1 MSEKWARTVL
11 KIYKAAGCAAYPLIG
26 PYISY
31 RVSKGKEDRSRRSE
45 RYGRSPIA
53 RPEGPLVW
61 MHAASVGEFI
71 AILPLVEHFLGQD
84 IRILLTTGTRTSAAL
99 VAERLGDRVIHQYVP
114 LDLLPAVRRFL
125 DHWQPDVAI
134 KCESEIWPMTILE
147 LGKRHIPQILINGR
161 MSDRSYAK
169 WKKRSSV
176 AEALFENFAHVVA
189 QSDADGE
196 RFRQLGARP
205 VTISGNLKV
214 DTDAPPVDTQELA
227 RLQQQIGK
235 RKVWAAISTHD
246 GEEEI
251 AANVHTMLST
261 RHPDLLT
268 MIVPRHPDR
277 ANAIRA
283 MIEAKGLVVAQ
294 RSRNEDITPQTAVY
308 LGDTIGEMGLY
319 LRLSQIA
326 FVGKSLTGEGGQ
338 NPLEPAM
345 LGTAVL
351 SGRNVQNFRES
362 YQRLIK
368 NGGAK
373 LVSDHNMLAGAV
385 NFLFNNPEKLEAM
398 TEAGKRTVGDMR
410 GALERTLTALEP
422 FIRPLAVKSRLYATV
437 SEGASETDTPEQP

>member
-11 KIYKAAGCAAYPLIG
+11 TLYKAAGCAAYPLIG
-26 PYISY
+26 PYIGY
-31 RVSKGKEDRSRRSE
+31 RIYRGKEERNRRCE
-45 RYGRSPIA
+45 RYGRSDIA
-53 RPEGPLVW
+53 RPDGPLIW
-61 MHAASVGEFI
+61 MHAASVGEFT
-71 AILPLVEHFLGQD
+71 AILPLIEHFLALD
-84 IRILLTTGTRTSAAL
+84 IHILLTTGTRTSAAL
-99 VAERLGDRVIHQYVP
+99 VAERLGSRVIHQYVP
-114 LDLLPAVRRFL
+114 LDLLPALRRFL

-134 KCESEIWPMTILE
+134 KCESEIWPMTIME

-161 MSDRSYAK
+161 MSDRSYAR
-169 WKKRSSV
+169 WKKRSAV

-214 DTDAPPVDTQELA
+214 DTEAPPVQPQELA
-227 RLQQQIGK
+227 FLQGLIGK
-235 RKVWAAISTHD
+235 RKVWAAISTHE

-251 AANVHTMLST
+251 AANVHNMLKT

-268 MIVPRHPDR
+268 MIVPRHPER
-277 ANAIRA
+277 AESIRM
-283 MIEAKGLVVAQ
+283 MIEAKGLSVAQ
-294 RSRNEDITPQTAVY
+294 RSLGEEITPQTAVY

-326 FVGKSLTGEGGQ
+326 FVGKSLTGQGGQ

-385 NFLFNNPEKLEAM
+385 NFLFNNPDRLKTM

-410 GALERTLTALEP
+410 GALERTVAALEP
-422 FIRPLAVKSRLYATV
+422 FISPLVVKSRLSGSACDF
-437 SEGASETDTPEQP
+437 SAAHNPPE

>member
-11 KIYKAAGCAAYPLIG
+11 NLYKAAGCAAFPLIG

-31 RVSKGKEDRSRRSE
+31 RISRGKEDRSRRNE
-45 RYGRSPIA
+45 RYGRSQIA
-53 RPEGPLVW
+53 RPDGPLIW
-61 MHAASVGEFI
+61 MHAASVGEFT
-71 AILPLVEHFLGQD
+71 AILPLVEHFLGLN
-84 IRILLTTGTRTSAAL
+84 IRILLTTGTRSSAGL
-99 VAERLGDRVIHQYVP
+99 VAERLGNRVIHQYVP

-134 KCESEIWPMTILE
+134 KCESEIWPMTVLE
-147 LGKRHIPQILINGR
+147 LGKRRIPQILVNGR
-161 MSDRSYAK
+161 ISDRSYAK
-169 WKKRSSV
+169 WKKRSAV
-176 AEALFENFAHVVA
+176 AEVLFENFSHVVA

-214 DTDAPPVDTQELA
+214 DTDAPPVDAVELA
-227 RLQQQIGK
+227 RLQHQLGK
-235 RKVWAAISTHD
+235 RKTWAAISTHE
-246 GEEEI
+246 GEDEI
-251 AANVHTMLST
+251 AASVHVMLGT

-268 MIVPRHPDR
+268 IIVPRHPNR
-277 ANAIRA
+277 AASIRA
-283 MIEAKGLVVAQ
+283 MAESKGLIVAQ
-294 RSRNEDITPQTAVY
+294 RSRGEDITAQTSVY

-319 LRLSQIA
+319 LRLSQVA

-338 NPLEPAM
+338 NPIEPAM

-385 NFLFNNPEKLEAM
+385 NFLFNNPDKLSAM
-398 TEAGKRTVGDMR
+398 TEAGKNTVGDMR
-410 GALERTLTALEP
+410 GALNRTLIALEP
-422 FIRPLAVKSRLYATV
+422 FIQPLVVKTQLFNAVAES
-437 SEGASETDTPEQP
+437 SSPENY